1 MVILQ
6 LEDGSIFDYP
16 CNSNN
21 ESYVEK
27 MTIYFNQVLYVS
39 YSRELLLF
47 TLLCIK

>member
-6 LEDGSIFDYP
+6 LEDASIFDYP

-27 MTIYFNQVLYVS
+27 ITIYFNQVLYVS
-39 YSRELLLF
+39 YRRELLLF

>member
-6 LEDGSIFDYP
+6 LEDGSIFYYP
-16 CNSNN
+16 SNSNN

-27 MTIYFNQVLYVS
+27 ITIYFNQVLYVS
-39 YSRELLLF
+39 YRRELLLF